1 MANDG
6 DTTESTTEEVDYSK
20 WTDEQLVEAGW
31 TAQQVV
37 DLRLGNTESNDEEV
51 NEEEVTEEE
60 ASEEEVTEEEVTEE
74 EVTEEEATEEEATEE
89 EATEEEA
96 TEEEATE
103 EEVTEEEATEEEN
116 EDSEAFEVR
125 LVGGL
130 SVLRDSH
137 DPLYVM
143 QAITNLAST
152 AVIAWTM
159 ISLLLGWK
167 NNEPAN
173 NGWWVLIALILGIA
187 VLLVVILEAFL
198 SHDRELKQKL
208 SRFSRWTQYFM
219 TAWLVG
225 LFIWV
230 SGDNGPDLRGAEPLL
245 EMSVIWVLL
254 FVIIEFVN
262 RFRLGKMEWKGGR
275 DLLTLMQSSVSGL
288 TSVVTGSEI
297 NQMKA
302 SSRSVMEGIRWAL
315 DFFSL
320 LFFMA
325 IVILT
330 TGSTVTTLEEALSY
344 LPLGLDSYGLNV
356 IVKPALWLGSIYLL
370 IFLAQTWLRIRP
382 EEIES

>member
-1 MANDG
+1 MANEEKAV
-6 DTTESTTEEVDYSK
+6 ESNEEIDYSK

-37 DLRLGNTESNDEEV
+37 DLRLENTES
-51 NEEEVTEEE
+51 TT
-60 ASEEEVTEEEVTEE
+60 EEEVTEEEVTEE
-74 EVTEEEATEEEATEE
+74 EVTEEEV
-89 EATEEEA
+89 
-96 TEEEATE
+96 TE
-103 EEVTEEEATEEEN
+103 EEVTEEEVTEEEVT
-116 EDSEAFEVR
+116 EEEVTEEEVTEEEVTEEEVTEEEVTEEIEAFEVR

-230 SGDNGPDLRGAEPLL
+230 SGENGPDLRGAEPLL

-254 FVIIEFVN
+254 FVVIEFVN
-262 RFRLGKMEWKGGR
+262 RFRLGKLEWKGGR

-302 SSRSVMEGIRWAL
+302 SSRSVMEGIRWVL
-315 DFFSL
+315 DFCSL
-320 LFFMA
+320 LFFIT

-330 TGSTVTTLEEALSY
+330 TGSTVTTMEDALSY
-344 LPLGLDSYGLNV
+344 LPLGLDSYGINV

>member
-89 EATEEEA
+89 EVTEEEA
-96 TEEEATE
+96 TEEEA
-103 EEVTEEEATEEEN
+103 TEEEATEEEN

>member
-1 MANDG
+1 MANEEKAV
-6 DTTESTTEEVDYSK
+6 ESNEEIDYSK

-37 DLRLGNTESNDEEV
+37 DLRLENTES
-51 NEEEVTEEE
+51 T
-60 ASEEEVTEEEVTEE
+60 TEEEVTEE

-89 EATEEEA
+89 E
-96 TEEEATE
+96 
-103 EEVTEEEATEEEN
+103 VTEEI
-116 EDSEAFEVR
+116 EAFEVR

-230 SGDNGPDLRGAEPLL
+230 SGENGPDLRGAEPLL

-254 FVIIEFVN
+254 FVVIEFVN
-262 RFRLGKMEWKGGR
+262 RFRLGKLEWKGGR

-302 SSRSVMEGIRWAL
+302 SSRSVMEGIRWVL
-315 DFFSL
+315 DFCSL
-320 LFFMA
+320 LFFIT

-330 TGSTVTTLEEALSY
+330 TGSTVTTMEDALSY
-344 LPLGLDSYGLNV
+344 LPLGLDSYGINV

-370 IFLAQTWLRIRP
+370 IFLAQTWLRICLLYTSPSPRDGLLSRMP
-382 EEIES
+382 SSA

>member
-60 ASEEEVTEEEVTEE
+60 ASEEEVTEEE
-74 EVTEEEATEEEATEE
+74 ATEEEATEE

-103 EEVTEEEATEEEN
+103 EEVTEEEATEEEATEEEN

>member
-60 ASEEEVTEEEVTEE
+60 VTEEEVTEEEVTEE

-89 EATEEEA
+89 EV
-96 TEEEATE
+96 TE
-103 EEVTEEEATEEEN
+103 EEVTEEEN

>member
-1 MANDG
+1 MANEEKAV
-6 DTTESTTEEVDYSK
+6 ESNEEIDYSK

-37 DLRLGNTESNDEEV
+37 DLRLENTKS
-51 NEEEVTEEE
+51 TT
-60 ASEEEVTEEEVTEE
+60 EEEVTEEEVTEE
-74 EVTEEEATEEEATEE
+74 EVTEEEVTEEEVTEEEVTEEELTEEEATEE
-89 EATEEEA
+89 EATEEEL
-96 TEEEATE
+96 TEEELTE
-103 EEVTEEEATEEEN
+103 EEVTEEI
-116 EDSEAFEVR
+116 EAFEVR

-230 SGDNGPDLRGAEPLL
+230 SGENGPDLRGAEPLL

-254 FVIIEFVN
+254 FVVIEFVN
-262 RFRLGKMEWKGGR
+262 RFRLGKLEWKGGR

-302 SSRSVMEGIRWAL
+302 SSRSVMEGIRWVL
-315 DFFSL
+315 DFCSL
-320 LFFMA
+320 LFFIT

-330 TGSTVTTLEEALSY
+330 TGSTVTTMEEALSF
-344 LPLGLDSYGLNV
+344 LPLGLDSYGINV

>member
-89 EATEEEA
+89 EVTEEEA
-96 TEEEATE
+96 
-103 EEVTEEEATEEEN
+103 TEEEATEEEN

>member
-74 EVTEEEATEEEATEE
+74 EATEEEATEEEATEE

-96 TEEEATE
+96 TEEEA
-103 EEVTEEEATEEEN
+103 TEEEATEEEN

>member
-1 MANDG
+1 MANEG
-6 DTTESTTEEVDYSK
+6 KAEESNENEDYSK

-31 TAQQVV
+31 SAKQVV
-37 DLRLGNTESNDEEV
+37 DLRLGNTGSITEEEATEEEAT
-51 NEEEVTEEE
+51 EEEVTEEE
-60 ASEEEVTEEEVTEE
+60 ATEEEVTEEEATEEEVTEE

-89 EATEEEA
+89 E
-96 TEEEATE
+96 
-103 EEVTEEEATEEEN
+103 N
-116 EDSEAFEVR
+116 DDLDAFEVR

-152 AVIAWTM
+152 VVIAWTM

-173 NGWWVLIALILGIA
+173 NGWWVFIALVLGIA

-219 TAWLVG
+219 TAWLLG
-225 LFIWV
+225 LFIWI
-230 SGDNGPDLRGAEPLL
+230 SGENGPDLRGAEPLL

-275 DLLTLMQSSVSGL
+275 DLITLMQSSVSGL
-288 TSVVTGSEI
+288 TSLVTNSEI

-302 SSRSVMEGIRWAL
+302 TSRSVMEGIRWVL
-315 DFFSL
+315 DFASL
-320 LFFMA
+320 LFFMT
-325 IVILT
+325 IVIIT
-330 TGSTVTTLEEALSY
+330 TGSTVTTLDDALSY

-382 EEIES
+382 DEFES

>member
-1 MANDG
+1 MANEDKAG
-6 DTTESTTEEVDYSK
+6 KSTEDNEDYSK
-20 WTDEQLVEAGW
+20 WTNEQLVEAGW
-31 TAQQVV
+31 TAEQVV
-37 DLRLGNTESNDEEV
+37 SLRSGNSEAV
-51 NEEEVTEEE
+51 VEE
-60 ASEEEVTEEEVTEE
+60 AVV
-74 EVTEEEATEEEATEE
+74 EEAAVEEA
-89 EATEEEA
+89 A
-96 TEEEATE
+96 
-103 EEVTEEEATEEEN
+103 
-116 EDSEAFEVR
+116 DAFEVR

-173 NGWWVLIALILGIA
+173 NGWWVLIALLLGIA
-187 VLLVVILEAFL
+187 VLLVVILEVFL
-198 SHDRELKQKL
+198 GHDRELKQKL
-208 SRFSRWTQYFM
+208 TRFSRWTQYFM
-219 TAWLVG
+219 TGWLVG
-225 LFIWV
+225 LFIWI
-230 SGDNGPDLRGAEPLL
+230 SEDNGPDLRGAEPLL
-245 EMSVIWVLL
+245 EMAVIWVLL
-254 FVIIEFVN
+254 FVIIEFIN

-275 DLLTLMQSSVSGL
+275 DLITLMQSSVSGL
-288 TSVVTGSEI
+288 TSVVTGTEM

-302 SSRSVMEGIRWAL
+302 SSRSIMEGIRWAL

-320 LFFMA
+320 LFFMT

-330 TGSTVTTLEEALSY
+330 TVSTVTTMEEALSF

-370 IFLAQTWLRIRP
+370 IFLAETWLRIRP
-382 EEIES
+382 DELES

>member
-60 ASEEEVTEEEVTEE
+60 ASEEEVTEEEA
-74 EVTEEEATEEEATEE
+74 TEEEATEEEATEE

-96 TEEEATE
+96 TEEEA
-103 EEVTEEEATEEEN
+103 TEEEATEEEN